1 MQTAGL
7 ELDAYL
13 QVCCKIFLIINI
25 RNMTLSLLINSMFI
39 FLERK
44 SKISL
49 FFLYPWTDSSLFLSR
64 VLQFLLYHLKFH
76 HYSLSISTMG
86 STEART
92 GRLNLI
98 QGRPETNASPLPGSL
113 GCLLPQHRW
122 KARLGRASHAMA
134 GCALHSKSTL
144 SWYLFLCFN
153 SKSWDLLGTGHR
165 KMFAG
170 LFFLGMLGN
179 SDLGPQYCILQCAV
193 YKSQVWCV

>member
-7 ELDAYL
+7 EFDAYL
-13 QVCCKIFLIINI
+13 QVCFKIFLIINI

-64 VLQFLLYHLKFH
+64 VLQFLLCHLKFH

-98 QGRPETNASPLPGSL
+98 QGRPEMNASPLPGSL
-113 GCLLPQHRW
+113 GCPLPTAPTQVEG
-122 KARLGRASHAMA
+122 KAWESIPHYGRV
-134 GCALHSKSTL
+134 CTALQIYTELIFIS
-144 SWYLFLCFN
+144 LF
-153 SKSWDLLGTGHR
+153 
-165 KMFAG
+165 
-170 LFFLGMLGN
+170 
-179 SDLGPQYCILQCAV
+179 
-193 YKSQVWCV
+193 